1 MSFWPQPRFRGRWGL
16 GERVFKQQSDLVGF
30 DRAHDL
36 FRLLPVHPD
45 RHAAPFAGSLASLSL
60 AALFGMARLCYLYFE
75 APADR
80 AIRAYFLEPRKARYP
95 AAAVSVDRARG

>member
-1 MSFWPQPRFRGRWGL
+1 RWGL
-16 GERVFKQQSDLVGF
+16 GER
-30 DRAHDL
+30 
-36 FRLLPVHPD
+36 
-45 RHAAPFAGSLASLSL
+45 AGSLASLSL